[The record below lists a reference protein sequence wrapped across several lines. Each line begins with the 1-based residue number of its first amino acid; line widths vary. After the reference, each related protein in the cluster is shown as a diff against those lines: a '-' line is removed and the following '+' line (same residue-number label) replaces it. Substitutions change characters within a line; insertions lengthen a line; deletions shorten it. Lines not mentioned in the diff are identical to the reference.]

1 MKIYIA
7 RHGQDDDSVRGGWS
21 DCSLTDLGVKQSVD
35 LADEILS
42 KSDEYNIGMIVSS
55 VIIRAKQTALIIS
68 EKLSVP
74 VKYDMDFREVNNGDL
89 AGLDNHI
96 AEEKYPNL
104 YWRKLDWE
112 EHYPHGESPKEF
124 YERISNA
131 WDNMIYHNIFYRILQ
146 LFLTYYTS
154 ISIF

>member
-55 VIIRAKQTALIIS
+55 DIIRAKQTALIIS

-74 VKYDMDFREVNNGDL
+74 VKYDMDFREV
-89 AGLDNHI
+89 
-96 AEEKYPNL
+96 KTV
-104 YWRKLDWE
+104 
-112 EHYPHGESPKEF
+112 
-124 YERISNA
+124 
-131 WDNMIYHNIFYRILQ
+131 ILQ
-146 LFLTYYTS
+146 AWIIILPKKNIQ
-154 ISIF
+154 ISTGEN

>member
-55 VIIRAKQTALIIS
+55 DIIRAKQTALIIS
-68 EKLSVP
+68 ERLITV
-74 VKYDMDFREVNNGDL
+74 
-89 AGLDNHI
+89 
-96 AEEKYPNL
+96 
-104 YWRKLDWE
+104 
-112 EHYPHGESPKEF
+112 
-124 YERISNA
+124 
-131 WDNMIYHNIFYRILQ
+131 ILQ
-146 LFLTYYTS
+146 AWIIILPKKNIQ
-154 ISIF
+154 ISTGEN

>member
-55 VIIRAKQTALIIS
+55 DIIRAKQTALIIS

-74 VKYDMDFREVNNGDL
+74 VKYDMDFREVNTV
-89 AGLDNHI
+89 
-96 AEEKYPNL
+96 
-104 YWRKLDWE
+104 
-112 EHYPHGESPKEF
+112 
-124 YERISNA
+124 
-131 WDNMIYHNIFYRILQ
+131 ILQ
-146 LFLTYYTS
+146 AWIIILPKKNIQ
-154 ISIF
+154 ISTGEN

>member
-1 MKIYIA
+1 MKIYIS
-7 RHGQDDDSVRGGWS
+7 RHGQDDDSVRGSWS

-42 KSDEYNIGMIVSS
+42 KSDEYNIGKIISS
-55 VIIRAKQTALIIS
+55 DIIRAKQTALIIS

-74 VKYDMDFREVNNGDL
+74 VKYDIDFREVNNGDL

-104 YWRKLDWE
+104 T
-112 EHYPHGESPKEF
+112 GE
-124 YERISNA
+124 N
-131 WDNMIYHNIFYRILQ
+131 
-146 LFLTYYTS
+146 
-154 ISIF
+154 